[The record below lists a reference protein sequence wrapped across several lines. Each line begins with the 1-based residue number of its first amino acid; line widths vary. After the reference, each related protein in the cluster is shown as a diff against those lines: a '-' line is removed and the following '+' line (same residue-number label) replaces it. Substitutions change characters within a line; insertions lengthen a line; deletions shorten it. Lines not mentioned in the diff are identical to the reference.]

1 MYSIINYN
9 FNRFPQFKMFQKSHY
24 NSNLKYCYII
34 NNSTGGGLYLL
45 KLDSTYKKKKKNVRM
60 HRSDYSI
67 ILPALP

>member
-34 NNSTGGGLYLL
+34 NNSTGGCLYLL
-45 KLDSTYKKKKKNVRM
+45 KLDSTYKKNVRM